1 MTPSVSLVSCTT
13 FVHNDADFSI
23 SVRKVSALYILTRIF
38 KDDYMASS
46 ALRTFNLNSLTLFPI
61 RIWLSNGNVMIVNFY
76 IL

>member
-1 MTPSVSLVSCTT
+1 MMPSVSLVSCTT
-13 FVHNDADFSI
+13 FVHNDTDFSI
-23 SVRKVSALYILTRIF
+23 SVHKVSALYILTRIF

-61 RIWLSNGNVMIVNFY
+61 RIWLSNGIVMIVTFY